1 MSAER
6 WGRFTAHGSQ
16 QVEQAIADIV
26 GRIAEAAQRVLHGT
40 PFRALILFGGY
51 GRGEGGCELD
61 ANGERPHNDLD
72 FLLITPGPPERGN
85 GLKAALDGEIR
96 PIGREFGIE
105 VELGTISERS
115 LRRAPCRVMWYEM
128 RFGHKTILGDAGF
141 VPALRHFAVEKI
153 PPSDVRNLLVN
164 RGSLLLINELLLER
178 GGSSLQDRRT
188 VVRHGMKAVIGYGDA
203 LLFFHGQYHWSYLEK
218 QRRMR
223 ALTGVSPEVRALY
236 EAATDFRFAPR
247 YADYVDRDLGAW
259 NTELLEKLQPVHLE
273 CESMRLGRTLAG
285 WRAYADT
292 ALSRVPFER
301 AFDLRVAARKA
312 RNLLAAPALRMTS
325 GVMGRLGVRMA
336 GPEGVLPIVFP
347 LVAYSAAGSA
357 QAAHAGAVLGVAEG
371 SRPAL
376 IRAYLGQ
383 WGLYGDPN
391 FPQIH
396 DDFTMALSG
405 AGAGG

>member
-6 WGRFTAHGSQ
+6 WGRFTARGSQ
-16 QVEQAIADIV
+16 QVEQVIAEIV
-26 GRIAEAAQRVLHGT
+26 GHIAEAAQRVLDGI

-51 GRGEGGCELD
+51 GRGEGGCEID
-61 ANGERPHNDLD
+61 ASGGRPHNDLD
-72 FLLITPGPPERGN
+72 FLLITPGPAERGN
-85 GLKAALDGEIR
+85 SLKAALDREIR
-96 PIGREFGIE
+96 PLGRQSGIE

-115 LRRAPCRVMWYEM
+115 LQRAACRVMWYEL
-128 RFGHKTILGDAGF
+128 RFGHKTILGDARF
-141 VPALRHFAVEKI
+141 VPSLRHFAVERI

-164 RGSLLLINELLLER
+164 RGSLLLINELLLQR
-178 GGSSLQDRRT
+178 GGASLQDRRT
-188 VVRHGMKAVIGYGDA
+188 VVRHGMKAIIGYGDA
-203 LLFFHGQYHWSYLEK
+203 LLFFLGQYHWSYLEK

-223 ALTGVSPEVRALY
+223 ALAGASPELRALY
-236 EAATDFRFAPR
+236 EEATEFRFAPR

-259 NTELLEKLQPVHLE
+259 NRELLEKLQPIHLA
-273 CESMRLGRTLAG
+273 CESMRLGRAMPG

-292 ALSRVPFER
+292 ALSQIPFER

-312 RNLLAAPALRMTS
+312 RNLVAAPALRMAS

-347 LVAYSAAGSA
+347 LLAYSAAGSP
-357 QAAHAGAVLGVAEG
+357 QARQAGEVLGVAG
-371 SRPAL
+371 DSRPAL
-376 IRAYLGQ
+376 IRAYLDQ
-383 WGLYGDPN
+383 WGRYGDPN

-396 DDFTMALSG
+396 DDFTVAFSG